1 MSENQAPDIKTEI
14 VHEGEKVTIR
24 LFHDEKIGTLP
35 EYPSHIVTSEGR
47 VYSWN
52 VHRFLHYRFLSQKE
66 NKSGR
71 KKLYV
76 RYQLKNVITGKKE
89 EKLAHELV
97 WRCFGDY
104 PIPANSVVH
113 HIDGDSLDNR
123 ICNLQAI
130 TKEEHDKVQ
139 GGFQIAVELKVVDAT
154 TFARGGYNWPCTTM
168 QEFERRDKAAE
179 FLNLSIKEFDN
190 LLKRKPEKMF
200 GDTKAWHAPDGR
212 IVLKFPKRYLT
223 KDDLQYF
230 EN

>member
-1 MSENQAPDIKTEI
+1 MFRMK
-14 VHEGEKVTIR
+14 
-24 LFHDEKIGTLP
+24 
-35 EYPSHIVTSEGR
+35 
-47 VYSWN
+47 
-52 VHRFLHYRFLSQKE
+52 
-66 NKSGR
+66 
-71 KKLYV
+71 
-76 RYQLKNVITGKKE
+76 
-89 EKLAHELV
+89 
-97 WRCFGDY
+97 
-104 PIPANSVVH
+104 
-113 HIDGDSLDNR
+113 R

-168 QEFERRDKAAE
+168 QGFERRDKAAE

>member
-35 EYPSHIVTSEGR
+35 EYPSYIVTSEGR

-52 VHRFLHYRFLSQKE
+52 VHRFLHYRFLRQKE

-104 PIPANSVVH
+104 PIPANGVVH

-168 QEFERRDKAAE
+168 QGFER
-179 FLNLSIKEFDN
+179 
-190 LLKRKPEKMF
+190 
-200 GDTKAWHAPDGR
+200 
-212 IVLKFPKRYLT
+212 
-223 KDDLQYF
+223 
-230 EN
+230 

>member
-35 EYPSHIVTSEGR
+35 EYPSYIVTSEGR

-104 PIPANSVVH
+104 PIPANGVVH

-130 TKEEHDKVQ
+130 TSLDKGTQ
-139 GGFQIAVELKVVDAT
+139 PFVV
-154 TFARGGYNWPCTTM
+154 C
-168 QEFERRDKAAE
+168 
-179 FLNLSIKEFDN
+179 
-190 LLKRKPEKMF
+190 
-200 GDTKAWHAPDGR
+200 DG
-212 IVLKFPKRYLT
+212 
-223 KDDLQYF
+223 
-230 EN
+230 